1 PPLARAPRIRARW
14 EIDLSPG
21 ARTRPRRGPPG
32 RAFNPEPDMGDARPL
47 GQAVPTRG
55 FSFDSGPGPWQGG
68 RRSRH
73 RYRGRPLASSELGAK
88 QICPACSTKFYDLNR
103 RPAHCPKCATE
114 FDPEE
119 AMRNRRVRARAVLP
133 EDDQVEEK
141 PPVVEEAEDGFEA
154 EPDEAPELDEAVP
167 DEPI

>member
-1 PPLARAPRIRARW
+1 
-14 EIDLSPG
+14 
-21 ARTRPRRGPPG
+21 
-32 RAFNPEPDMGDARPL
+32 M
-47 GQAVPTRG
+47 
-55 FSFDSGPGPWQGG
+55 
-68 RRSRH
+68 
-73 RYRGRPLASSELGAK
+73 ASSELGAK

-141 PPVVEEAEDGFEA
+141 PPVVEEAVLTGSVSRGVADELSDIEMLLVTLSKVDVGRCFEQDA
-154 EPDEAPELDEAVP
+154 RHRREKAR
-167 DEPI
+167 I